1 MVFFSK
7 EDLILLAF
15 EVIFLFLMYQAI
27 LLHDTTRFYVVTVA
41 MILTVVPLFVEK
53 GMGISLPAG
62 VKSMIAFTLFLHVAG
77 GILRWYWIY
86 KPWYD
91 KFAHFIAGATIGL
104 LGFVFFI
111 FLDRWGF
118 PVQKRLVI
126 AGIFVIVLLLGLFWE
141 IAEIYID
148 TLGYS
153 TYSNGILDNIQDMVS
168 NTLGSVVAILVAY
181 HAMKRLPPGAHL
193 SDLIRKK
200 KAKKSDL

>member
-1 MVFFSK
+1 MGFFSK

-15 EVIFLFLMYQAI
+15 EVIFLLLMYQAI
-27 LLHDTTRFYVVTVA
+27 LLHDTTRLYVVFVA
-41 MILTVVPLFVEK
+41 MVLTVVPLFVEK

-77 GILRWYWIY
+77 GVLRWYWIY

-118 PVQKRLVI
+118 PAQRKRVI
-126 AGIFVIVLLLGLFWE
+126 AGIFLIVLFLGLFWE
-141 IAEIYID
+141 IAEIFID

-168 NTLGSVVAILVAY
+168 NTLGSIVAILVAY
-181 HAMKRLPPGAHL
+181 YAMKRLPPGAHL
-193 SDLIRKK
+193 SELVRKK
-200 KAKKSDL
+200 GAGKKDL

>member
-1 MVFFSK
+1 MGFFSK

-15 EVIFLFLMYQAI
+15 EVIFLLLVYQAI
-27 LLHDTTRFYVVTVA
+27 LLHDTTRFYVVLVA
-41 MILTVVPLFVEK
+41 MVLTVVPLLVEK

-77 GILRWYWIY
+77 GVLRWYWIY

-118 PVQKRLVI
+118 PVQKKLVL
-126 AGIFVIVLLLGLFWE
+126 AGIFFIVLFLGLFWE

-168 NTLGSVVAILVAY
+168 NTLGSVVALFIAY
-181 HAMKRLPPGAHL
+181 YAMKHLPSGARL

-200 KAKKSDL
+200 ETVKNDL

>member
-1 MVFFSK
+1 MGLFSK

-15 EVIFLFLMYQAI
+15 EVIFLLLLYQAL
-27 LLHDTTRFYVVTVA
+27 LLHDTTRFYVVVVA
-41 MILTVVPLFVEK
+41 MFLTVVPLLVEK

-77 GILRWYWIY
+77 GVLRWYWIY

-91 KFAHFIAGATIGL
+91 KVAHLIAGIAIGL

-111 FLDRWGF
+111 FLDRWGV
-118 PVQKRLVI
+118 PVRKRMVL
-126 AGIFVIVLLLGLFWE
+126 AGIFFIVLFLGLFWE

-153 TYSNGILDNIQDMVS
+153 TYSNGIMDNIQDMVS
-168 NTLGSVVAILVAY
+168 NTLGSLVAVLVAY
-181 HAMKRLPPGAHL
+181 VAMKRLPPGGRL

-200 KAKKSDL
+200 ETARNDL